1 MSSLARAV
9 EIATRAHEGRVDA
22 AGRPAVEHSFAVAA
36 LVRTVEQKTV
46 AMLHE
51 VVERGDHTVAELR
64 EEGFDAHVLA
74 ALDALRPRDG
84 ERLEH
89 TVARILHG
97 SAGCALEVKRAD
109 IAHEASRLHEF
120 DEVTRRRLE
129 PQLDRTARLLGTT
142 LDALVARVG

>member
-9 EIATRAHEGRVDA
+9 EIATRVHEGRVDA

-36 LVRTVEQKTV
+36 LLPTVEQKTV

-51 VVERGDHTVAELR
+51 VVERGDLSIAELR
-64 EEGFDAHVLA
+64 AEGFEPRVLG
-74 ALDALRPRDG
+74 ALDALVPRDG

-89 TVARILHG
+89 AVARILHG

-109 IAHEASRLHEF
+109 IAHEASRLQQY
-120 DEVTRRRLE
+120 DEVTRRRVEPLLE
-129 PQLDRTARLLGTT
+129 RTARLLGTT
-142 LDALVARVG
+142 LDALAARVG